1 MSQIRAQK
9 KAKSGIATATK
20 SARVGVVTVVEYGRH
35 RGTRR
40 TRVDATA
47 WVDAGI
53 EILTS
58 QSIDQVGIDK
68 LARLLGVTKGSFYW
82 HFKNRAELQ
91 SAILK
96 RWMQSATL
104 RVVERVDR
112 ETEVPEERLL
122 RLLEL
127 PLWSPRAAP
136 AADLELAIRA
146 WGRRSA
152 LARKAVEEVDAVRLN
167 YLLTLF
173 KSMQFSSS
181 VALVRAHLAYAFMR
195 YLAYLRD
202 IDEADERRLI
212 REGLQGLLNDR
223 PLSNGRT

>member
-1 MSQIRAQK
+1 MGSK
-9 KAKSGIATATK
+9 KATKKTVRAPKPGRIAA
-20 SARVGVVTVVEYGRH
+20 VTVVQYGRH
-35 RGTRR
+35 KGVRR

-53 EILTS
+53 QILTS

-68 LARLLGVTKGSFYW
+68 LARVLGVTKGSFYW

-96 RWMQSATL
+96 RWIQNATL

-112 ETEVPEERLL
+112 ETDVPEERLL

-127 PLWSPRAAP
+127 PLWSARAAP
-136 AADLELAIRA
+136 AADLELAVRA
-146 WGRRSA
+146 WSRRSA
-152 LARKAVEEVDAVRLN
+152 LARKAVEEIDTVRLD
-167 YLLTLF
+167 YLTKLF
-173 KSMQFSSS
+173 RSMQFAPATA
-181 VALVRAHLAYAFMR
+181 ALRAHLAYGFMR

-202 IDEADERRLI
+202 IDEAEERRMI
-212 REGLQGLLNDR
+212 REGHLCLLTGH
-223 PLSNGRT
+223 P

>member
-1 MSQIRAQK
+1 MTSI
-9 KAKSGIATATK
+9 
-20 SARVGVVTVVEYGRH
+20 TVVQYGRH
-35 RGTRR
+35 KGTLR

-53 EILTS
+53 KVLTS

-68 LARLLGVTKGSFYW
+68 LADLLGVTKGSFYW

-91 SAILK
+91 AAILS
-96 RWMQSATL
+96 RWIQNATL

-112 ETEVPEERLL
+112 EAATPEDRLL

-146 WGRRSA
+146 WSRRSA
-152 LARKAVEEVDAVRLN
+152 QARKAVEEVDAVRLD
-167 YLLTLF
+167 YLTKLF
-173 KSMQFSSS
+173 RSMQYPQ
-181 VALVRAHLAYAFMR
+181 AAAAYRAHLAYAFMR

-202 IDEADERRLI
+202 IDEAAERLLI
-212 REGLQGLLNDR
+212 RDGHKCLLSAR
-223 PLSNGRT
+223 P

>member
-1 MSQIRAQK
+1 MNAAKTTRKTA
-9 KAKSGIATATK
+9 KAVKPEKLA
-20 SARVGVVTVVEYGRH
+20 SASVVEYGRH
-35 RGTRR
+35 KGVMR

-53 EILTS
+53 QVLTS

-91 SAILK
+91 SAILS
-96 RWMQSATL
+96 RWIQNATL
-104 RVVERVDR
+104 RVAERVDR
-112 ETEVPEERLL
+112 EASTPEDRLL

-146 WGRRSA
+146 WSRRSP
-152 LARKAVEEVDAVRLN
+152 LARKAVEEVDAIRFD
-167 YLLTLF
+167 YLTKLF
-173 KSMQFSSS
+173 KSMQFPLAAA
-181 VALVRAHLAYAFMR
+181 VARAHLTYAFMR
-195 YLAYLRD
+195 YLVYLRD
-202 IDEADERRLI
+202 IDEAEERALI
-212 REGLQGLLNDR
+212 RDGHKCLLNSR
-223 PLSNGRT
+223 F